1 MTVLHVL
8 ACDASP
14 YGLGAV
20 LSQIMQDREERPVAY
35 ASQTLIAAEKNYC
48 QLEKQ
53 TLSVVYALGKFHNY
67 LYARHFAIQS
77 NHQPLSCLFSSSKAI
92 SQTASSRIK

>member
-20 LSQIMQDREERPVAY
+20 LSQIMQDGEEHSVAY
-35 ASQTLIAAEKNYC
+35 ASQTLTAAEK
-48 QLEKQ
+48 
-53 TLSVVYALGKFHNY
+53 SA
-67 LYARHFAIQS
+67 
-77 NHQPLSCLFSSSKAI
+77 
-92 SQTASSRIK
+92 AS